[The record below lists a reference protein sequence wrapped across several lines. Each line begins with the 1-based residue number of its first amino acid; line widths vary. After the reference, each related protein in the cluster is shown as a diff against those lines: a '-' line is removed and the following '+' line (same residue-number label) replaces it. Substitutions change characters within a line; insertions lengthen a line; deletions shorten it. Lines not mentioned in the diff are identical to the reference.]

1 MNQKLTGRVI
11 TILLWVD
18 CGEGQMRGSEKNM
31 AGKKK
36 ETDQKHWQKKKE
48 REQVEAE
55 EKKKPRQVMI
65 VSLSGPELDEN
76 EKRTNFF
83 LVVVTILTAV

>member
-1 MNQKLTGRVI
+1 
-11 TILLWVD
+11 
-18 CGEGQMRGSEKNM
+18 
-31 AGKKK
+31 
-36 ETDQKHWQKKKE
+36 
-48 REQVEAE
+48 VEAE